1 MRTQAAG
8 DLKVKR
14 AATAVLMTG
23 ATWLGISLEAH
34 AQCQVLPVGPMAV
47 KAQFVPAVPE
57 YLNDDNQIYPG
68 RTMGG
73 GTRILR
79 SIPPPSFLKRR
90 KE

>member
-1 MRTQAAG
+1 M
-8 DLKVKR
+8 KR
-14 AATAVLMTG
+14 VATAVLVTG
-23 ATWLGISLEAH
+23 ATWLGLSLDAH
-34 AQCQVLPVGPMAV
+34 AQCQVLPAGPLAV
-47 KAQFVPAVPE
+47 KAKPVVVRPAILE

-79 SIPPPSFLKRR
+79 SIPPPSFLNRG

>member
-1 MRTQAAG
+1 M
-8 DLKVKR
+8 KR
-14 AATAVLMTG
+14 VATAVLVTG
-23 ATWLGISLEAH
+23 AAWLGLSLEAS
-34 AQCQVLPVGPMAV
+34 AQCQVMPVGPLTV
-47 KAQFVPAVPE
+47 KAEPAAVRPAIME

-79 SIPPPSFLKRR
+79 SITPPSFLKRR

>member
-1 MRTQAAG
+1 MKRWVMAG
-8 DLKVKR
+8 
-14 AATAVLMTG
+14 LMTG
-23 ATWLGISLEAH
+23 AAWLGTSLEVH
-34 AQCQVLPVGPMAV
+34 AQCLVQPVGPLAV
-47 KAQFVPAVPE
+47 KAEPVAVRPAILE
-57 YLNDDNQIYPG
+57 CLNDDNQIYPG